1 MFGLGKLRKKIGVK
15 LFFLMTT
22 LFLLAL
28 TPLVY
33 TVFTTVTYFG
43 NYTVNINRSQIK
55 EQSYSYLRTI
65 AREQARI
72 CESFFSRALVVS
84 SLMAAQARDV
94 YENIDY
100 YAGLPGERVILAKND
115 KNKIFYTPVG
125 EEVVTAYWGGR
136 EINPTVSQELLALS
150 RLDPVLQRGKLEVP
164 ESHATHMITVSGIGR
179 YLTEDEK
186 AREAVY
192 NLPPVETFDLRD
204 GEPVVMF
211 TSEKDPQERTRWTRV
226 YRDDVVDGL
235 MITASSPVFDD
246 KGVFR
251 AITGVDVPLNKIL
264 SELAG
269 WKELGTKGNALFFF
283 IMDNDGRLIAFPLDY
298 LALFGLEVDW
308 SLFENSDDIF
318 DYKLSD
324 STIEDLAGLM
334 PQLVKNNSGTFEVPL
349 GEDVYIFTQQYI
361 PGLEWHLVLVNN
373 EAQLTSSVSRT
384 QEALGGTI
392 QSLINKFVVS
402 AVLILF
408 FVIVAVFLAVNHFV
422 APLKK
427 LSEAAL
433 RVGTGDLATRC
444 RLERNDELGSL
455 AESFNGMV
463 ERLETAEKLQK
474 RYAKQLEV
482 EVEEQTKDLRRK
494 NYELH
499 DVIAELNVESERRK
513 RAVEALRQSEEQ
525 IRTAM
530 DASLAGL
537 CIVQNM
543 AFQYI
548 NPQFTRIFG
557 YEPEEVVGEFDPLKT
572 IAPETREHIRKQW
585 LEIISGKAGK
595 PLSIQGLRKDGSR
608 FEALVGGDLTV
619 WQGKSAVV
627 ATFMDISE
635 QKKAEAQLL
644 ESRNMLQASLKE
656 KEVLMREI
664 YHRTKNN
671 MLVIISMLNLQAMDI
686 DDKRVRELFKE
697 TENRIRAMSI
707 AHEKLYQ
714 SQNLSEVDLSVYLQD
729 MVRTLVETMVYGD
742 RLSVIVDCVKGI
754 RVSLDDIVPLGLAVN
769 EIVTN
774 SIKHAFPDYGCGRIF
789 VEVHQEED
797 GTIEM
802 VLGDDGIG
810 LPAGIDISK
819 SASLGLQITENL
831 IKKQLQGSLEV
842 DRTKGTVYAIR
853 FGETAKPKRI

>member
-1 MFGLGKLRKKIGVK
+1 MFGLGKLQKRIGVK
-15 LFFLMTT
+15 LFFLLTT

-28 TPLVY
+28 APLIY

-43 NYTVNINRSQIK
+43 NYTVNINRTQIK

-115 KNKIFYTPVG
+115 ENQIFYTPLG
-125 EEVVTAYWGGR
+125 EDVVTAYWGGHQ
-136 EINPTVSQELLALS
+136 ISPPVSQELLALS
-150 RLDPVLQRGKLEVP
+150 RLDPVLRRGRLEVP
-164 ESHATHMITVSGIGR
+164 ESHATHMITLSGIGR

-186 AREAVY
+186 AQEAIY
-192 NLPPVETFDLRD
+192 NLPPVEVFDLRD
-204 GEPVVMF
+204 GEPVAMF
-211 TSEKDPQERTRWTRV
+211 TGEKEPQERTRWTRV
-226 YRDDVVDGL
+226 YKDDVIDGL

-246 KGVFR
+246 NGSLR

-283 IMDNDGRLIAFPLDY
+283 IMDSDGRLIAFPLDY

-308 SLFENSDDIF
+308 SLLQNSDDIF

-324 STIEDLAGLM
+324 STIGDIAGLL
-334 PQLVKNNSGTFEVPL
+334 PELVQNDSGTFEVSL

-373 EAQLTSSVSRT
+373 EGQLTSSISRT
-384 QEALGGTI
+384 EEALGGTI
-392 QSLINKFVVS
+392 HTLINKFVIS
-402 AVLILF
+402 ALLILL
-408 FVIVAVFLAVNHFV
+408 FVIFAVFLAVNHFV

-433 RVGTGDLATRC
+433 RVGAGDLATRC
-444 RLERNDELGSL
+444 KLGRNDELGSL

-463 ERLETAEKLQK
+463 ERLETAEKLQR

-482 EVEEQTKDLRRK
+482 EVEEQTRDLRRK

-530 DASLAGL
+530 GASLAGL

-543 AFQYI
+543 GFQYI

-557 YEPEEVVGEFDPLKT
+557 YESDEVVGDFDPLET
-572 IAPETREHIRKQW
+572 IAPEARERIRKQW
-585 LEIISGKAGK
+585 LGIISGSVGK

-619 WQGKSAVV
+619 WQGKPAVV
-627 ATFMDISE
+627 ATFMDISD

-686 DDKRVRELFKE
+686 EDEHVRELFKE

-742 RLSVIVDCVKGI
+742 RVSVAVDCVEGI
-754 RVSLDDIVPLGLAVN
+754 RVSLDAIVPLGLAVN

-774 SIKHAFPDYGCGRIF
+774 SIKHAFPDYGRGRICIK
-789 VEVHQEED
+789 VHQEED
-797 GTIEM
+797 GM
-802 VLGDDGIG
+802 VVMEVGDDGIG
-810 LPAGIDISK
+810 LPAGIDVAK
-819 SASLGLQITENL
+819 SPSLGLQITVNL
-831 IKKQLQGSLEV
+831 IEKQLQGSLEV
-842 DRTKGTVYAIR
+842 DRTNGTMYIVR